1 MSFQKQGFEIRKN
14 FISTEKCNYLISKI
28 EGKFNSFNDY
38 AIRNIDKKV
47 NSIADFAL
55 SKYLLNF
62 ANCYLNGN
70 PILVSAIYFNKTIN
84 ANWAVAWHQDKTI
97 AVDKRVELPGYK
109 TWTIKDKINCVQPPL
124 AVVENMITF
133 RIHLDAANQTNGCLK
148 VIPGTHKLGILS
160 QSEINQIKNTYPK
173 VACEVDAGD
182 LIVMR
187 PHILHSSQKSSVP
200 ENRRVLHLEYSS
212 IKLPEPL
219 AWAE

>member
-1 MSFQKQGFEIRKN
+1 MSFQKQGFEIITN
-14 FISTEKCNYLISKI
+14 FISTEKCKYLISEI
-28 EGKFNSFNDY
+28 EDKFNSFDNY
-38 AIRNIDKKV
+38 AIRNIDKKI
-47 NSIADFAL
+47 NSIACFAL
-55 SKYLLNF
+55 STYLLNS
-62 ANCYLNGN
+62 ANYYLNAN

-84 ANWAVAWHQDKTI
+84 TNWSVTWHQDKTI

-109 TWTIKDKINCVQPPL
+109 TWTIKDKINYVQPPL
-124 AVVENMITF
+124 TVLENIVTF
-133 RIHLDAANQTNGCLK
+133 RIHLDAASKINGCLK

-160 QSEINQIKNTYPK
+160 QSEINKIKNTYPQ

-187 PHILHSSQKSSVP
+187 PYILHSSQKSSVP
-200 ENRRVLHLEYSS
+200 KNRRVLHLEYSS